1 MQVLEI
7 HNVRG
12 GYIPELDILQGID
25 LVLNEGDVVG
35 VLGLNGS
42 GKSTLG
48 KAIMN
53 MIPRREGE
61 IKYCGYP
68 IMHLDTHQLAQQ
80 GIAIMQ
86 QGGQVFGTMS
96 VWENLQLAF
105 GDKKNDGY
113 VAVLKEILPLL
124 ARPKKELQH
133 TMADKL
139 SGGQRHQLALAMT
152 LARQPKLAILDE
164 PSAGLSPKSV
174 EVMYQILQQVRER
187 LGVTILLIEQNI
199 AKAIDF
205 CDRSILLAQGTIAHE
220 FIDGTIA
227 NIERI
232 MFNKNINFKTRL

>member
-1 MQVLEI
+1 MMQVLEI
-7 HNVRG
+7 HNLRG

-25 LVLNEGDVVG
+25 LMLSEGDVVG

-61 IKYCGYP
+61 IRFCGQS
-68 IMHLDTHQLAQQ
+68 ITSLATHELAMQ

-86 QGGQVFGTMS
+86 QGGQVFTTMS

-105 GDKKNDGY
+105 GDVQDKEY
-113 VAVLKEILPLL
+113 IAQLKEIVPLL

-152 LARQPKLAILDE
+152 LARRPMLAILDE
-164 PSAGLSPKSV
+164 PSAGLSPKAV
-174 EVMYQILQQVRER
+174 DEMYAILQQVRER

-205 CDRSILLAQGTIAHE
+205 CDRSILLTQGTIAHE
-220 FIDGTIA
+220 FVDGSITDV
-227 NIERI
+227 EKI
-232 MFNKNINFKTRL
+232 MFKK

>member
-1 MQVLEI
+1 MMQVLEI
-7 HNVRG
+7 HNLRG

-61 IKYCGYP
+61 IRFCGQS
-68 IMHLDTHQLAQQ
+68 ITSLATHELAMQ

-86 QGGQVFGTMS
+86 QGGQVFNTMS

-105 GDKKNDGY
+105 GDVQDKEY
-113 VAVLKEILPLL
+113 IAQLKEIVPLL

-152 LARQPKLAILDE
+152 LARRPKLAILDE
-164 PSAGLSPKSV
+164 PSAGLSPKAV
-174 EVMYQILQQVRER
+174 DEMYAILQQVRER

-205 CDRSILLAQGTIAHE
+205 CDRSILLSQGTIAHE
-220 FIDGTIA
+220 FIDGSITDV
-227 NIERI
+227 EKI
-232 MFNKNINFKTRL
+232 MFNK

>member
-25 LVLNEGDVVG
+25 LTLSEGDVVG

-68 IMHLDTHQLAQQ
+68 IMHLDTHQLAQL

-105 GDKKNDGY
+105 GDVQDKEY
-113 VAVLKEILPLL
+113 IAQLKEIVPLL

-152 LARQPKLAILDE
+152 LARRPKLAILDE

-174 EVMYQILQQVRER
+174 EEMYKILQLVRER
-187 LGVTILLIEQNI
+187 LGITILLIEQNI

-220 FIDGTIA
+220 FIDGSITDV
-227 NIERI
+227 EKI
-232 MFNKNINFKTRL
+232 MFNANQ

>member
-1 MQVLEI
+1 MMQVLEI
-7 HNVRG
+7 HNLRG

-53 MIPRREGE
+53 MIPRCEGE
-61 IKYCGYP
+61 IRFCGQS
-68 IMHLDTHQLAQQ
+68 ITSLATHELAMR

-86 QGGQVFGTMS
+86 QGGQVFTTMS

-105 GDKKNDGY
+105 GDVQDKEY
-113 VAVLKEILPLL
+113 IAQLKEIVPLL

-152 LARQPKLAILDE
+152 LARRPKLAILDE

-174 EVMYQILQQVRER
+174 EDMYKILQQVRER

-205 CDRSILLAQGTIAHE
+205 CDRSILLSQGTIAHE
-220 FIDGTIA
+220 FINGSITDV
-227 NIERI
+227 EKI
-232 MFNKNINFKTRL
+232 MFNK

>member
-61 IKYCGYP
+61 IRFCGKS
-68 IMHLDTHQLAQQ
+68 ITSLTTHELAMQ
-80 GIAIMQ
+80 GSAIMQ
-86 QGGQVFGTMS
+86 QGGQVFTTMS

-105 GDKKNDGY
+105 GDVQDKEY
-113 VAVLKEILPLL
+113 IAQLKEIVPLL

-152 LARQPKLAILDE
+152 LARRPKLAILDE

-174 EVMYQILQQVRER
+174 EEMYKILQQVRER

-205 CDRSILLAQGTIAHE
+205 CDRSILLAQGTISRM
-220 FIDGTIA
+220 FLSC
-227 NIERI
+227 NIEEI
-232 MFNKNINFKTRL
+232 ENEMFNTK

>member
-61 IKYCGYP
+61 IRFCGKS
-68 IMHLDTHQLAQQ
+68 ITSLTTHELAMQ

-86 QGGQVFGTMS
+86 QGGQVFNTMS

-105 GDKKNDGY
+105 GD
-113 VAVLKEILPLL
+113 VLDKEYIAQLQEIVPLL

-152 LARQPKLAILDE
+152 LARRPKLAILDE

-174 EVMYQILQQVRER
+174 EEMYKILQQVRER

-205 CDRSILLAQGTIAHE
+205 CDRSILLSQGTIAHE
-220 FIDGTIA
+220 FIEGTLPDV
-227 NIERI
+227 EKI
-232 MFNKNINFKTRL
+232 MFNK

>member
-1 MQVLEI
+1 MMQVLEI
-7 HNVRG
+7 HNLRG

-25 LVLNEGDVVG
+25 LTLSEGDVVG

-61 IKYCGYP
+61 IRFCGKS
-68 IMHLDTHQLAQQ
+68 ITSLTTHELAMQ

-86 QGGQVFGTMS
+86 QGGQVFTTMS

-105 GDKKNDGY
+105 GDVQD
-113 VAVLKEILPLL
+113 KEYIAQLQEIVPLL

-174 EVMYQILQQVRER
+174 EEMYAILQQVRER

-220 FIDGTIA
+220 FIEGSITDV
-227 NIERI
+227 EKI
-232 MFNKNINFKTRL
+232 MFNKK

>member
-61 IKYCGYP
+61 IRFCGKS
-68 IMHLDTHQLAQQ
+68 ITSLTTHELAMQ

-86 QGGQVFGTMS
+86 QGGQVFNTMS
-96 VWENLQLAF
+96 VWDNLQLAF
-105 GDKKNDGY
+105 GDKVDKEY
-113 VAVLKEILPLL
+113 MAVLKNIVPLL

-174 EVMYQILQQVRER
+174 EEMYKILQQVRKR

-205 CDRSILLAQGTIAHE
+205 CDRSILLAQGTILRM
-220 FIDGTIA
+220 FLSC
-227 NIERI
+227 NIEEI
-232 MFNKNINFKTRL
+232 ENEMFNTK

>member
-25 LVLNEGDVVG
+25 LTLSEGDVVG

-61 IKYCGYP
+61 IRFCGKS
-68 IMHLDTHQLAQQ
+68 ITSLATHELATR

-86 QGGQVFGTMS
+86 QGGQVFNTMS

-105 GDKKNDGY
+105 GNVQDKEY
-113 VAVLKEILPLL
+113 IVQLQEIVPLL

-152 LARQPKLAILDE
+152 LARHPKLAILDE

-174 EVMYQILQQVRER
+174 EEMYKILQQVRER

-220 FIDGTIA
+220 FISDDISE
-227 NIERI
+227 IESI
-232 MFNKNINFKTRL
+232 MFNK

>member
-7 HNVRG
+7 HNLRG

-25 LVLNEGDVVG
+25 LTLSEGDVVG

-61 IKYCGYP
+61 IRFCGKS
-68 IMHLDTHQLAQQ
+68 ITSLTTHELAMQ

-86 QGGQVFGTMS
+86 QGGQVFNTMS

-105 GDKKNDGY
+105 GDVQDREY
-113 VAVLKEILPLL
+113 IAQLQEIVPLL

-152 LARQPKLAILDE
+152 LARRPKLAILDE
-164 PSAGLSPKSV
+164 PSAGLSPKAV
-174 EVMYQILQQVRER
+174 DEMYAILQQVRER

-205 CDRSILLAQGTIAHE
+205 CDRSILLSQGTIAHE
-220 FIDGTIA
+220 FIDGSITDV
-227 NIERI
+227 EKI
-232 MFNKNINFKTRL
+232 MFNKK

>member
-1 MQVLEI
+1 MMQVLEI
-7 HNVRG
+7 HNLRG

-61 IKYCGYP
+61 IRFCGQS
-68 IMHLDTHQLAQQ
+68 ITSLATHELAMQ

-86 QGGQVFGTMS
+86 QGGQVFNTMS

-105 GDKKNDGY
+105 GDVQDKEY
-113 VAVLKEILPLL
+113 IAQLKEIVPLL

-152 LARQPKLAILDE
+152 LARRPKLAILDE

-174 EVMYQILQQVRER
+174 EEMYAFLQQVRER

-205 CDRSILLAQGTIAHE
+205 CDRSILLSQGTIAHE
-220 FIDGTIA
+220 FIDGSITDV
-227 NIERI
+227 EKI
-232 MFNKNINFKTRL
+232 MFNK

>member
-1 MQVLEI
+1 M
-7 HNVRG
+7 
-12 GYIPELDILQGID
+12 
-25 LVLNEGDVVG
+25 VG

-48 KAIMN
+48 KAVMN

-61 IKYCGYP
+61 IRFCGKS
-68 IMHLDTHQLAQQ
+68 ITSLTTHELAMQ

-86 QGGQVFGTMS
+86 QGGQVFTTMS

-105 GDKKNDGY
+105 GDKKNDEY

-124 ARPKKELQH
+124 SRPKKELQR

-152 LARQPKLAILDE
+152 LARRPKLAILDE

-174 EVMYQILQQVRER
+174 EEMYKILQQVRER

-205 CDRSILLAQGTIAHE
+205 CDRSILLSQGTIAHE
-220 FIDGTIA
+220 FIDGTLA
-227 NIERI
+227 DVEKI
-232 MFNKNINFKTRL
+232 MFNK

>member
-1 MQVLEI
+1 MMQVLEI
-7 HNVRG
+7 HNLRG
-12 GYIPELDILQGID
+12 GYIPELDILQGIH
-25 LVLNEGDVVG
+25 LSLNEGEVVG
-35 VLGLNGS
+35 VIGLNGS

-53 MIPRREGE
+53 MIPRIEGE

-68 IMHLDTHQLAQQ
+68 IMHLDTHQLAQL

-86 QGGQVFGTMS
+86 QGGQVFNTMS

-105 GDKKNDGY
+105 GDKKNDEY

-124 ARPKKELQH
+124 SRPKKELQC

-152 LARQPKLAILDE
+152 LACQPKLAILDE

-174 EVMYQILQQVRER
+174 EVMYQILQQVRAR
-187 LGVTILLIEQNI
+187 LDVTMVLIEQNI
-199 AKAIDF
+199 AKTIAF
-205 CDRSILLAQGTIAHE
+205 CDRSILLEQGTIAHE
-220 FIDGTIA
+220 FTDATLA
-227 NIERI
+227 DIEKI
-232 MFNKNINFKTRL
+232 MFNKK

>member
-1 MQVLEI
+1 MMQVLEI
-7 HNVRG
+7 HNLRG

-61 IKYCGYP
+61 IRFCGQS
-68 IMHLDTHQLAQQ
+68 ITSLATHELATR

-86 QGGQVFGTMS
+86 QGGQVFTTMS

-105 GDKKNDGY
+105 GDVQDKEY
-113 VAVLKEILPLL
+113 IAQLKEIVPLL
-124 ARPKKELQH
+124 ARPKEELQH

-152 LARQPKLAILDE
+152 LARRPKLAILDE
-164 PSAGLSPKSV
+164 PSAGLSPKAV
-174 EVMYQILQQVRER
+174 DEMYAILQQVRER

-205 CDRSILLAQGTIAHE
+205 CDRSILFAQGTIAHE
-220 FIDGTIA
+220 FIEGSITDV
-227 NIERI
+227 EKI
-232 MFNKNINFKTRL
+232 MFNK

>member
-1 MQVLEI
+1 MQILEI

-61 IKYCGYP
+61 IRFCGKS
-68 IMHLDTHQLAQQ
+68 ITSLTTHELAMQ

-86 QGGQVFGTMS
+86 QGGQVFNTMS

-105 GDKKNDGY
+105 GDVQDKEY
-113 VAVLKEILPLL
+113 IAELKEIVPLL

-152 LARQPKLAILDE
+152 LARHPKLAILDE

-174 EVMYQILQQVRER
+174 EEMYKMLQQVRER

-205 CDRSILLAQGTIAHE
+205 CDRSILLSQGTIAHE
-220 FIDGTIA
+220 FIDGTITD
-227 NIERI
+227 IEKI
-232 MFNKNINFKTRL
+232 MFTK

>member
-1 MQVLEI
+1 MMQVLEI
-7 HNVRG
+7 HNLRG

-25 LVLNEGDVVG
+25 LMLSEGDVVG

-61 IKYCGYP
+61 IRFCGQS
-68 IMHLDTHQLAQQ
+68 ITSLATHELATR

-86 QGGQVFGTMS
+86 QGGQVFTTMS

-105 GDKKNDGY
+105 GDVQDKEY
-113 VAVLKEILPLL
+113 IAQLKEIVPLL

-152 LARQPKLAILDE
+152 LARRPKLAILDE

-174 EVMYQILQQVRER
+174 EEMYKILQQVREL

-205 CDRSILLAQGTIAHE
+205 CDRSILLAQGTIAYE
-220 FIDGTIA
+220 FTDG
-227 NIERI
+227 NLVDVEKI
-232 MFNKNINFKTRL
+232 MFNK